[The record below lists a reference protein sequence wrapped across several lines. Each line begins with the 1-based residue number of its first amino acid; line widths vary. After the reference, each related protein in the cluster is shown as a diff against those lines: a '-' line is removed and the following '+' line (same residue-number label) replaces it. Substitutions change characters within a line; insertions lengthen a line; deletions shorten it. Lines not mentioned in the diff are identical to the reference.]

1 MGEGLKSLQVIARA
15 AARRS
20 RFSTP
25 VNDYEDETTITP
37 RPLTGRA
44 RSHYEATRNLSNG
57 MRVGADHEAGPLA
70 PFQLPKLP
78 DFSNMF
84 EGLSDSRN
92 VESPYYQAPAVSTH

>member
-1 MGEGLKSLQVIARA
+1 MGEGLKSLKVIARA

-37 RPLTGRA
+37 RPLAGRA
-44 RSHYEATRNLSNG
+44 RSHHEVAKG
-57 MRVGADHEAGPLA
+57 MSSGMSSGADRQIGQLA

-84 EGLSDSRN
+84 EGLSDSRK
-92 VESPYYQAPAVSTH
+92 VESPYYQARAVSTH